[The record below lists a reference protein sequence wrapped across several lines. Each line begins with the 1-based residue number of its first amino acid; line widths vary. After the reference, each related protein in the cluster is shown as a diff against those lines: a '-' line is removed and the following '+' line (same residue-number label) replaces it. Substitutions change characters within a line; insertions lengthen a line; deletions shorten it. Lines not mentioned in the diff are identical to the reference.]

1 MYTISATARLFIYY
15 RYIFKLFLQAINEL
29 CTSQGLPIEIL
40 EGHVASVSVS
50 IPWSAPLSD
59 DSFVDVSGLVVTI
72 RPKARIDHGMKC
84 H

>member
-1 MYTISATARLFIYY
+1 M
-15 RYIFKLFLQAINEL
+15 